1 MRTVRVS
8 LFLSFF
14 LALGITH
21 HAIVERVQVTKASC
35 KRSQRDGAR
44 RLGSFFF
51 LLFVHALTAFA
62 LLRRLPISFC
72 FERVSVCLLTPGAY
86 MDGERRVESG
96 ERERE
101 EEMKG
106 RSRRYEVVLMRWAC
120 SESLCEREK
129 LALQL
134 FIR

>member
-1 MRTVRVS
+1 M
-8 LFLSFF
+8 
-14 LALGITH
+14 
-21 HAIVERVQVTKASC
+21 TKASC

-62 LLRRLPISFC
+62 LRRRLPISFF

-96 ERERE
+96 ERER
-101 EEMKG
+101 G
-106 RSRRYEVVLMRWAC
+106 RD
-120 SESLCEREK
+120 EREVE
-129 LALQL
+129 AVRGGANAMGVQQGN
-134 FIR
+134 